1 MTGHPDKEYG
11 TNKPPPTG
19 RVQERLKGDTAC
31 LSTSQNPSRK
41 HPSWM
46 SDAWATRKDSK
57 LEWLAKDHPETNPIT
72 LKPCEPRGRAVLLG
86 SLTLLLST
94 WVPFPNKISC
104 FVSTCVSSDNSFP
117 SVRQEPSLGPWR
129 GPPSYNRTN
138 SKGNQPWI
146 FIWILLL
153 KLQFFGHLMWRADS
167 LEKTPLLEKIEGRRR
182 RWQRMK
188 WLDSITDSMDMI
200 LIKLWE
206 IGEDRGAWCA
216 AVHGVAESDTTWQLN
231 DNKNKIQS
239 TALT

>member
-1 MTGHPDKEYG
+1 MTGDPDKEYG
-11 TNKPPPTG
+11 SNKPPPTG

-31 LSTSQNPSRK
+31 PSTSQNPSRK

-46 SDAWATRKDSK
+46 SDAWATRKDSE

-72 LKPCEPRGRAVLLG
+72 IKPETVSHVAEQF
-86 SLTLLLST
+86 S
-94 WVPFPNKISC
+94 WVPLPYCSPPGCPFPIKSLALSAH
-104 FVSTCVSSDNSFP
+104 VSPRTM
-117 SVRQEPSLGPWR
+117 

-216 AVHGVAESDTTWQLN
+216 AVHGVAESDTT
-231 DNKNKIQS
+231 
-239 TALT
+239 

>member
-1 MTGHPDKEYG
+1 MTGDPDKEYG
-11 TNKPPPTG
+11 SNKPPPTG

-31 LSTSQNPSRK
+31 PSTSQNPSRK

-46 SDAWATRKDSK
+46 SDACATRKDSE
-57 LEWLAKDHPETNPIT
+57 LEWLAKDHPETNPINI
-72 LKPCEPRGRAVLLG
+72 KPETVSHVAEQF
-86 SLTLLLST
+86 S
-94 WVPFPNKISC
+94 WVPLPYCSPPGCPFPIKSLALSAH
-104 FVSTCVSSDNSFP
+104 VSP
-117 SVRQEPSLGPWR
+117 RIM

-167 LEKTPLLEKIEGRRR
+167 LEKTPLLEKIVGRRR

-216 AVHGVAESDTTWQLN
+216 AVHGVAESDTT
-231 DNKNKIQS
+231 
-239 TALT
+239 